1 MLLDT
6 LVDTLESN
14 QNLFIEL
21 NDGQQEL
28 VSGGGQ
34 LLDFDE
40 DVLTSYKASLTKYGS
55 MQSSGPNGSTNV
67 QYLTNAFI
75 DTNVS
80 KEFEAS
86 FS

>member
-1 MLLDT
+1 MKLDT
-6 LVDTLESN
+6 NE
-14 QNLFIEL
+14 NLFIEL
-21 NDGQQEL
+21 NDSQQEI

-40 DVLTSYKASLTKYGS
+40 DVLTSYQASLTKYGS
-55 MQSSGPNGSTNV
+55 MQSSGPNGSTNA
-67 QYLTNAFI
+67 QYLTNAYI
-75 DTNVS
+75 DTSVS